1 MVNGSSRVAP
11 LEEPRPRKGSF
22 LDLYGKCTRGAKT
35 SPSFHRQAG
44 ASKVF
49 WHESEGCSR
58 CDGSEYRPRM
68 RCAGCGELVGK
79 PSQGGKALMELRTR
93 QGRNQPFYCLD
104 CHQELG
110 RGLTG
115 LEGMGLS

>member
-1 MVNGSSRVAP
+1 MALRVRHHSKSRDQGKEASLIYTVSVH
-11 LEEPRPRKGSF
+11 EERKPPPRFIAKQE
-22 LDLYGKCTRGAKT
+22 LVKC
-35 SPSFHRQAG
+35 
-44 ASKVF
+44 F
-49 WHESEGCSR
+49 WHESEGCSH

-68 RCAGCGELVGK
+68 RCAGCGELAGK